1 MQPGC
6 SSTDFGPKV
15 SQAEVPC
22 GTEEAVYRFNINP
35 LVWWVWFGG
44 VVLMLGGLITLWPG
58 GGPVARP
65 RRAQA
70 GYEVTLVGA
79 SGSAQ

>member
-1 MQPGC
+1 
-6 SSTDFGPKV
+6 
-15 SQAEVPC
+15 
-22 GTEEAVYRFNINP
+22 
-35 LVWWVWFGG
+35 
-44 VVLMLGGLITLWPG
+44 MLGGLITLWPG
-58 GGPVARP
+58 GGPVTRP